1 MTRGDFRP
9 GEQHPDRWRAD
20 LNPEADAG
28 QNRGV
33 RGTHPEQDTRTAY
46 DFKDVHDRLREM
58 DDDVLRGIPILPEGT
73 RLEQG
78 AIYYDLRDAAAG
90 ELKARG
96 DMAAGPGQA
105 LVPKAAV
112 DHYTWNWLIGV
123 RDPERLGI
131 AGER

>member
-9 GEQHPDRWRAD
+9 GEQHPDQWRQD
-20 LNPEADAG
+20 LNPDADAG
-28 QNRGV
+28 QNRGI
-33 RGTHPEQDTRTAY
+33 RGAHAEQDSRTAY
-46 DFKDVHDRLREM
+46 DFKDVHNRLSEM

-78 AIYYDLRDAAAG
+78 AVYFDLRDPDAG

-96 DMAAGPGQA
+96 DMVAGPGQA
-105 LVPKAAV
+105 LAPKAAV